1 LTFGSESGGR
11 TPRPSVLAA
20 VVATLGAIVFAPAIS
35 GGFIYDDRALVAD
48 NVHVH
53 SFGEWPRWITHDF
66 WDVNEEVNQLG
77 SRMSYWRPG
86 VSASYAMDWLIGA
99 GSPVPFHATN
109 LAWHAAASLLAFF
122 ALRRWLGAAIPAF
135 FAALLFAVHP
145 TKAESVAWIAGR
157 TDVMCAVAMLVACE
171 GMARRLAGLR
181 GGALL
186 EVAGTALAY
195 TMKEQAVVLFAFAAV
210 ETWVALGRP
219 ALDGPALRRI
229 ARGAAP
235 QVAIAAAYVVAR
247 AIFMPVRPPHDAS
260 LGPSSHAAE
269 VLETMGRFA
278 ALTFAPHDL
287 SVQQGLI
294 RAPGG
299 RMAFETGYVTLGVLF
314 VITLA
319 GVAVATRKRSPGVA
333 MGIAFFAVTL
343 LPTSNVVT
351 TDLVALL
358 SERFLYVPLLGLALA
373 VTAAALEARGGERR
387 AGVLVAGACA
397 AVLAL
402 GVLSA
407 RRAADFQDEER
418 FWARE
423 LGLHPDSLEALRFH
437 IQLEAKEKRFAKAL
451 EYVARAQRAAASEY
465 PQTGFELD
473 FIVQGVELSVATIP
487 DHDARALHAAD
498 EFLAAILDGRRNVAT
513 LATKSLAV
521 ELPIGGPTLAR
532 RIDRERPR
540 MLALRAGI
548 ASRSVDDRS
557 ALELAAAAQ
566 SLCPGCFDVGRTAA
580 IVAARAGQYESAA
593 RILDGVARFTG
604 EPVVAS
610 TRAIVRS
617 AERTAREADAAQEP
631 SARLQLRAMALCTLE
646 AWGRAFDVLAPAR
659 ADIERVPPFA
669 LAFAELAWRAGEF
682 AAAREVLASLMPARA
697 AEETTRG
704 WSLKMGWI
712 DAPRAEKAEPIP
724 L

>member
-1 LTFGSESGGR
+1 LTFGSEEGGR
-11 TPRPSVLAA
+11 APRPSLLAA
-20 VVATLGAIVFAPAIS
+20 AVATLGAIVFAPAIS

-53 SFGEWPRWITHDF
+53 SFGEWTRWITRDF

-86 VSASYAMDWLIGA
+86 VSASYAIDWQIGA
-99 GSPVPFHATN
+99 GSPVLFHATN

-122 ALRRWLGAAIPAF
+122 TLRRWLGAAMPAF

-157 TDVMCAVAMLVACE
+157 TDVMCAVAMLVASE
-171 GMARRLAGLR
+171 GMARRLAGRRR
-181 GGALL
+181 GAVL
-186 EVAGTALAY
+186 EVVGTALAY

-219 ALDGPALRRI
+219 ALEGEALRRI

-235 QVAIAAAYVVAR
+235 QIAIAAAYVVAR
-247 AIFMPVRPPHDAS
+247 AIFMPVRPPHDVS
-260 LGPSSHAAE
+260 LGLSSHAAE

-299 RMAFETGYVTLGVLF
+299 RMAFETGYVSLGAAF
-314 VITLA
+314 VIALA
-319 GVAVATRKRSPGVA
+319 GVAVATRKRAPGVA
-333 MGIAFFAVTL
+333 MGIALFAVTL

-358 SERFLYVPLLGLALA
+358 SERFLYVPLLGLAFA
-373 VTAAALEARGGERR
+373 VTAAALGARGGER
-387 AGVLVAGACA
+387 ATGALVVAACV
-397 AVLAL
+397 AVLSL

-437 IQLEAKEKRFAKAL
+437 IQLEAKQKRFAKAL
-451 EYVARAQRAAASEY
+451 EYVARAQRAAAREY

-473 FIVQGVELSVATIP
+473 FIVQGVELSVATVP
-487 DHDARALHAAD
+487 DHDARSLHAAD
-498 EFLAAILDGRRNVAT
+498 EFLAAILDGRSAA

-521 ELPIGGPTLAR
+521 ELPMGGPTLAR
-532 RIDRERPR
+532 RVDRERPR

-548 ASRSVDDRS
+548 ASRSLDDRS
-557 ALELAAAAQ
+557 ALELAAAAH

-580 IVAARAGQYESAA
+580 IVAARAGQYERAA
-593 RILDGVARFTG
+593 QILDAVARFTG

-610 TRAIVRS
+610 TRALVRS
-617 AERTAREADAAQEP
+617 SERTASEADATEER
-631 SARLQLRAMALCTLE
+631 SARLQLRATALCTLE

-659 ADIERVPPFA
+659 ADIERAPPFA

-682 AAAREVLASLMPARA
+682 AVAREVLASLMPART
-697 AEETTRG
+697 AEDTTRG

-712 DAPRAEKAEPIP
+712 DAPRSEKAEPIP